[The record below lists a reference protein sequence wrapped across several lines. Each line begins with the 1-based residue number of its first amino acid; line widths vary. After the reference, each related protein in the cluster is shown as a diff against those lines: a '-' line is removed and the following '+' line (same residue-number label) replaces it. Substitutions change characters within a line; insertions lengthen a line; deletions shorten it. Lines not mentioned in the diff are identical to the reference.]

1 MVQSHPMDRLDQKIL
16 ALLQTDASMT
26 IGELAE
32 AVGLS
37 STPLWKRVQKMEHA
51 GIIRKKV
58 TLIDQTRV
66 GLKLTGFVSIRTNDH
81 SDKWLGKFNE
91 AVQAIPEIIEV
102 YRMAGEVD
110 YLLKIVAPDM
120 EGYDRIYRRLINKV
134 ELADVSA
141 SFSMEVVKE
150 TTVLPLEYAPA

>member
-1 MVQSHPMDRLDQKIL
+1 
-16 ALLQTDASMT
+16 MT
-26 IGELAE
+26 ISELSE

-37 STPLWKRVQKMEHA
+37 TTPLWKRVQKMEKR

-58 TLIDQTRV
+58 TLINQAEV

-81 SDKWLGKFNE
+81 DDAWLEKFND

-110 YLLKIVAPDM
+110 YLLKVVAPDM
-120 EGYDRIYRRLINKV
+120 EGYDRVYRRLINGVK
-134 ELADVSA
+134 LSDVSA
-141 SFSMEVVKE
+141 SFSMEVVKA
-150 TTVLPLEYAPA
+150 TTILPLQYAD

>member
-1 MVQSHPMDRLDQKIL
+1 MDAIDKKIL
-16 ALLQTDASMT
+16 ALLQRDASIT
-26 IGELAE
+26 INELSE

-37 STPLWKRVQKMEHA
+37 STPLWKRIQKMEYS
-51 GIIRKKV
+51 GVICKKV
-58 TLIDQTRV
+58 TLIDQSKV

-81 SDKWLGKFNE
+81 SDKWLSKFND

-110 YLLKIVAPDM
+110 YLLKVVAPDM

-141 SFSMEVVKE
+141 SFSMEEVKE
-150 TTVLPLEYAPA
+150 TTVLPLEYVQA

>member
-1 MVQSHPMDRLDQKIL
+1 MDDLDRKIL
-16 ALLQTDASMT
+16 TLLQGDASMT
-26 IGELAE
+26 ISELSE

-37 STPLWKRVQKMEHA
+37 TTPLWKRVQKMEKR

-58 TLIDQTRV
+58 TLINQAEV

-81 SDKWLGKFNE
+81 DDAWLEKFND

-110 YLLKIVAPDM
+110 YLLKVVAPDM
-120 EGYDRIYRRLINKV
+120 EGYDRVYRRLINGVK
-134 ELADVSA
+134 LSDVSA
-141 SFSMEVVKE
+141 SFSMEVVKA
-150 TTVLPLEYAPA
+150 TTILPLQYAN

>member
-1 MVQSHPMDRLDQKIL
+1 MDRLDQKIL
-16 ALLQTDASMT
+16 ALLQADASTT

-37 STPLWKRVQKMEHA
+37 STPLWKRVQKMERA

-58 TLIDQTRV
+58 TLIDQAKV

-81 SDKWLGKFNE
+81 SDKWLAKFNE

-110 YLLKIVAPDM
+110 YLLKVVAPDM
-120 EGYDRIYRRLINKV
+120 EGYDRIYRRLINTV

-150 TTVLPLEYAPA
+150 TTVLPLEYAQA

>member
-1 MVQSHPMDRLDQKIL
+1 MDDLDRKIL
-16 ALLQTDASMT
+16 TLLQGDASMT
-26 IGELAE
+26 ISELSD

-37 STPLWKRVQKMEHA
+37 TTPLWKRVQKMEKR

-58 TLIDQTRV
+58 TLINQAEV

-81 SDKWLGKFNE
+81 DDAWLERFND

-110 YLLKIVAPDM
+110 YLLKVVAPDM
-120 EGYDRIYRRLINKV
+120 EGYDRVYRRLINGVK
-134 ELADVSA
+134 LSDVSA
-141 SFSMEVVKE
+141 SFSMEVVKA
-150 TTVLPLEYAPA
+150 TTILPLQYAD